1 MGRKMAKETK
11 NNKNNNKEQ
20 PSKPNN
26 SDKELEKSFLKSN
39 WKHLVGWTLF
49 LIAIIVAL
57 YFGVEKKVVVLVTI
71 LLGVFTQFFAG
82 ITALIA
88 LVPFIG
94 PLIVKVLAIPF
105 FWLLNGLGYFIS
117 IVAIKKGYSRELIG
131 SRVLTF
137 AVLVGLI
144 LGYIIGHI
152 IPIR

>member
-1 MGRKMAKETK
+1 MGRKMAKTTK
-11 NNKNNNKEQ
+11 NNKNSNKKQ
-20 PSKPNN
+20 SNKPKPN
-26 SDKELEKSFLKSN
+26 DKQLKPFFKSN
-39 WKHLVGWTLF
+39 WKHLVGWSLF

-57 YFGVEKKVVVLVTI
+57 HFGVDEKVVVLVTI

-82 ITALIA
+82 ISALIA
-88 LVPFIG
+88 LLPFIG

-117 IVAIKKGYSRELIG
+117 IVAIKKGYSRELVG
-131 SRVLTF
+131 SRVLTL
-137 AVLVGLI
+137 AVLVGLV

>member
-11 NNKNNNKEQ
+11 NNKNINKEQ

-26 SDKELEKSFLKSN
+26 SDKELKKSFLKSN

-82 ITALIA
+82 ITALIT

-117 IVAIKKGYSRELIG
+117 IVAIKKGYSRELVG
-131 SRVLTF
+131 SRVLTL
-137 AVLVGLI
+137 AVLVGLVI
-144 LGYIIGHI
+144 GYIIGHI
-152 IPIR
+152 VPIR